1 MYENPS
7 LSGNPTNYFILGNDQ
22 TVTDENTIINN
33 SRNASGWT
41 CVTYQ
46 TVGNDKIISN
56 ERVVYLESII
66 SKNNGNNPHIGYG
79 HYDMGKEFF
88 DYLRELFKY
97 ALDNSKISGSDSEL
111 NQYKTLGFTDID
123 FNSPTLDP
131 IKIQN
136 IDVYK
141 SICGSGKKST
151 KATPTKIFLNTKLL
165 VIENKYTGNAEYRKY
180 FTDYV
185 LPYLEQIIPSTAI
198 FGIKGF
204 DENGGKYLTLSTN
217 EVKLNDSMNP
227 ISSKDVVLNASGN
240 WNSAP
245 VSALVNG
252 VPSNGSETNLTF
264 TVEKKKERK
273 KIRE

>member
-1 MYENPS
+1 MW
-7 LSGNPTNYFILGNDQ
+7 F
-22 TVTDENTIINN
+22 
-33 SRNASGWT
+33 R
-41 CVTYQ
+41 
-46 TVGNDKIISN
+46 
-56 ERVVYLESII
+56 
-66 SKNNGNNPHIGYG
+66 
-79 HYDMGKEFF
+79 
-88 DYLRELFKY
+88 
-97 ALDNSKISGSDSEL
+97 
-111 NQYKTLGFTDID
+111 
-123 FNSPTLDP
+123 
-131 IKIQN
+131 
-136 IDVYK
+136 
-141 SICGSGKKST
+141 KKST

-264 TVEKKKERK
+264 TVEKKKTK